1 MPSSMGLNDPCKYLG
16 KLLIHF
22 ITPLGSSIWAMLYAQ
37 SKKCKYMKDF
47 PTENIPE
54 ILYIKCL
61 YEDYY
66 FINKTGDILPG
77 DILEGY
83 DQEYY

>member
-1 MPSSMGLNDPCKYLG
+1 
-16 KLLIHF
+16 
-22 ITPLGSSIWAMLYAQ
+22 
-37 SKKCKYMKDF
+37 MKDF

-77 DILEGY
+77 DILEG
-83 DQEYY
+83 